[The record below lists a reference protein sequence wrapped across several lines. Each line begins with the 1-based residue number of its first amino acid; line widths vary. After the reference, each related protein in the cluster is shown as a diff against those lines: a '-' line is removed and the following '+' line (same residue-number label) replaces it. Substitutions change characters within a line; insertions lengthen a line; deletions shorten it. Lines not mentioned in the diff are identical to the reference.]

1 MMQRG
6 YCFIIMIGLVMITI
20 TDSLLNSRMTCI
32 MDTSQYDIQTTASS
46 TRCFIPRIMP
56 KAGKSF
62 FFDLLTEHDN

>member
-20 TDSLLNSRMTCI
+20 TDSLLNSRTCI
-32 MDTSQYDIQTTASS
+32 MD

-62 FFDLLTEHDN
+62 FFDLLTEIR

>member
-32 MDTSQYDIQTTASS
+32 MDTSQYDIQTS
-46 TRCFIPRIMP
+46 TIPRIMP

>member
-20 TDSLLNSRMTCI
+20 TDCLLNSRMTCI
-32 MDTSQYDIQTTASS
+32 MDTSQYDIQTS
-46 TRCFIPRIMP
+46 TICFIPRIMP